1 MNYQE
6 TKTAAPEIEIYY
18 KTTVKAEE
26 RPKITQTND
35 VFRTFHCFFKKTDLT
50 EHNEK
55 DGG

>member
-26 RPKITQTND
+26 RPKSTKQTTSF
-35 VFRTFHCFFKKTDLT
+35 V
-50 EHNEK
+50 
-55 DGG
+55 